1 MKKFNFRRFYTLLF
15 LVLLIAAGAWGT
27 NYVKQHPGSIFTN
40 TEYESTVQDDFD
52 SFIEKLFQSEISA
65 NTINMHYTL
74 RNPENYGISDYNVTY
89 GEISEESHQRSVA
102 ALENIASILNNFSV
116 KQMDISRNLTYDILK
131 DEIETQM
138 EGADFY
144 LYQEMLRPSTG
155 VQAELPVLMAEYAFY
170 DEKDV
175 QDYLILLKQTP
186 EYFRQILLFEIEK
199 ANKGLFMSDFAVGDI
214 INQCKNFVEGGDN
227 NYLITTFDDKIDQ
240 LEEISDQ
247 QKIFYKEQNQN
258 AVMEFVIPAYETMI
272 KGLEKLKGSGKNQEG
287 LCHFPKG
294 TEYYEYLVKSYTG
307 SEKSVDEM
315 IKATEQQRAKDMTEA
330 AKILSEHPEL
340 LNQSTSYAFAQQDP
354 NAILQ
359 ELQGKMQKDFPTPP
373 DTSFTIKY
381 VHPSLEEYMA
391 PAFYLSVP
399 IDDISQNSIYIN
411 GSNNY
416 QKLKLYTTLAHEGY
430 PGHLYQNVM
439 ERSQNFPLIRS
450 LLGTSG
456 YSEGW
461 ATYVEMISYSYAD
474 IDSQLSSLLQKDQSA
489 LLSLYATADMGIHY
503 KGWSLSD
510 MMDFFGE
517 YQIKDKETLT
527 EIFHLIVE
535 EPAHYLKYYI
545 GYLEFLQLK
554 EYAEDIFGDQYS
566 DYKFHEALMK
576 IGPAQFKII
585 KKYLPEYY
593 DSSSSF

>member
-1 MKKFNFRRFYTLLF
+1 MKSFKFKRVSTLFL
-15 LVLLIAAGAWGT
+15 LVLLIIAGAWGT
-27 NYVKQHPGSIFTN
+27 NYLKNHPGSIFVN
-40 TEYESTVQDDFD
+40 TDSESKVQKDFD
-52 SFIEKLFQSEISA
+52 SFLEKLFQSEVSA

-74 RNPENYGISDYNVTY
+74 RNPENYGISDYKVTY
-89 GEISEESHQRSVA
+89 GEISKESHQKSIA
-102 ALENIASILNNFSV
+102 ASENILSILDNFSI
-116 KQMDISRNLTYDILK
+116 KQMDVSRNLTYEILK
-131 DEIETQM
+131 EELETQM

-155 VQAELPVLMAEYAFY
+155 IQAELPVLMAEYSFY

-175 QDYLILLKQTP
+175 QDYLSLLVQTP

-199 ANKGLFMSDFAVGDI
+199 ANTGLFMSDFAAEDI
-214 INQCKNFVEGGDN
+214 INQCSNFVEDGES
-227 NYLITTFDDKIDQ
+227 NYLITTFNDKMDQ
-240 LEEISDQ
+240 MQEISDQ
-247 QKIFYKEQNQN
+247 QKIDYKEQNKK
-258 AVMEFVIPAYETMI
+258 AVLESVIPAYETMI

-287 LCHFPKG
+287 LCHLQKG
-294 TEYYEYLVKSYTG
+294 KEYYEYLVRSYTG
-307 SEKSVDEM
+307 SEKNIEEM
-315 IKATEQQRAKDMTEA
+315 MKATEQQRANDMTEA
-330 AKILSEHPEL
+330 AKILSEQPEL
-340 LNQSTSYAFAQQDP
+340 LIQSTSYAFAQQDP

-359 ELQGKMQKDFPTPP
+359 ELQEKMHNDFPAPP

-399 IDDISQNSIYIN
+399 IDDITQNSIYIN
-411 GSNNY
+411 GSNHY
-416 QKLKLYTTLAHEGY
+416 QKLKLYTTLAHEGF

-439 ERSQNFPLIRS
+439 ERSQDFPSIRS

-461 ATYVEMISYSYAD
+461 ATYVEMISYSYAE
-474 IDSQLSSLLQKDQSA
+474 IDSKLASLLQKDQSA

-503 KGWSLSD
+503 NGWSLSD
-510 MMDFFGE
+510 MMNFFGE
-517 YQIKDKETLT
+517 YQIKDQETLT
-527 EIFHLIVE
+527 EIYHLIVE

-554 EYAEDIFGDQYS
+554 EYAKELYGDQYS

-576 IGPAQFKII
+576 IGPAQFEII

>member
-1 MKKFNFRRFYTLLF
+1 MKSFKFKRVSTLFL
-15 LVLLIAAGAWGT
+15 LVLLIIAGAWGT
-27 NYVKQHPGSIFTN
+27 NYLKNHPGSIFVN
-40 TEYESTVQDDFD
+40 TDSESKVQEDFD
-52 SFIEKLFQSEISA
+52 SFLEKLFQSEVSA

-74 RNPENYGISDYNVTY
+74 RNPENYGISDYKVTY
-89 GEISEESHQRSVA
+89 GEISKESHQKSIA
-102 ALENIASILNNFSV
+102 ASENILSILDNFSI
-116 KQMDISRNLTYDILK
+116 KQMDVSRNLTYEILK
-131 DEIETQM
+131 EELETQM

-155 VQAELPVLMAEYAFY
+155 IQAELPVLMAEYSFY

-175 QDYLILLKQTP
+175 QDYLSLLVQTP

-199 ANKGLFMSDFAVGDI
+199 ANTGLFMSDFAAEDI
-214 INQCKNFVEGGDN
+214 INQCSNFVEDGES
-227 NYLITTFDDKIDQ
+227 NYLITTFNDKMDQ
-240 LEEISDQ
+240 MQEISDQ
-247 QKIFYKEQNQN
+247 QKIDYKEQNKK
-258 AVMEFVIPAYETMI
+258 AVLESAIPAYETMI

-287 LCHFPKG
+287 LCHLPKG
-294 TEYYEYLVKSYTG
+294 KEYYEYLVRSYTG
-307 SEKSVDEM
+307 SEKNIEEM
-315 IKATEQQRAKDMTEA
+315 MKATEQQRANDMTEA
-330 AKILSEHPEL
+330 AKILSEQPEL
-340 LNQSTSYAFAQQDP
+340 LSQSTSYAFAQQDP

-359 ELQGKMQKDFPTPP
+359 ELQEKMHNDFPAPP

-399 IDDISQNSIYIN
+399 IDDITQNSIYIN
-411 GSNNY
+411 GSNHY
-416 QKLKLYTTLAHEGY
+416 QKLKLYTTLAHEGF

-439 ERSQNFPLIRS
+439 ERSQDFPSIRS

-461 ATYVEMISYSYAD
+461 ATYVEMISYSYAE
-474 IDSQLSSLLQKDQSA
+474 IDSKLASLLQKDQSA

-503 KGWSLSD
+503 NGWSLSD
-510 MMDFFGE
+510 MMNFFGE
-517 YQIKDKETLT
+517 YQIKDQETLT
-527 EIFHLIVE
+527 EIYHLIVE

-554 EYAEDIFGDQYS
+554 EYTKELYGDQYS

-576 IGPAQFKII
+576 IGPAQFEII

>member
-1 MKKFNFRRFYTLLF
+1 MKSFKFKRVSTLFL
-15 LVLLIAAGAWGT
+15 LVLLIIAGAWGT
-27 NYVKQHPGSIFTN
+27 NYLKNHPGSIFVN
-40 TEYESTVQDDFD
+40 TDSESKVQKDFD
-52 SFIEKLFQSEISA
+52 SFLEKLFQSEVSA

-74 RNPENYGISDYNVTY
+74 RNPENYGISDYKVTY
-89 GEISEESHQRSVA
+89 GEISKESHQKSIA
-102 ALENIASILNNFSV
+102 ASENILSILDNFSI
-116 KQMDISRNLTYDILK
+116 KQMDVSRNLTYEILK
-131 DEIETQM
+131 EELETQM

-155 VQAELPVLMAEYAFY
+155 IQAELPVLMAEYSFY

-175 QDYLILLKQTP
+175 QDYLSLLVQTP

-199 ANKGLFMSDFAVGDI
+199 ANTGLFMSDFAAEDI
-214 INQCKNFVEGGDN
+214 INQCSNFVEDGES
-227 NYLITTFDDKIDQ
+227 NYLITTFNDKMDQ
-240 LEEISDQ
+240 MQEISDQ
-247 QKIFYKEQNQN
+247 QKIDYKEQNKK
-258 AVMEFVIPAYETMI
+258 AVLESAIPAYETMI

-287 LCHFPKG
+287 LCHLQKG
-294 TEYYEYLVKSYTG
+294 KEYYEYLVRSYTG
-307 SEKSVDEM
+307 SEKNIEEM
-315 IKATEQQRAKDMTEA
+315 MKATEQQRANDMTEA
-330 AKILSEHPEL
+330 AKILSEQPEL
-340 LNQSTSYAFAQQDP
+340 LSQSTSYAFAQQDP

-359 ELQGKMQKDFPTPP
+359 ELQEKMHNDFPAPP

-399 IDDISQNSIYIN
+399 IDDITQNSIYIN
-411 GSNNY
+411 GSNHY
-416 QKLKLYTTLAHEGY
+416 QKLKLYTTLAHEGF

-439 ERSQNFPLIRS
+439 ERSQDFPSIRS

-461 ATYVEMISYSYAD
+461 ATYVEMISYSYAE
-474 IDSQLSSLLQKDQSA
+474 IDSKLASLLQKDQSA

-503 KGWSLSD
+503 NGWSLSD
-510 MMDFFGE
+510 MMNFFGE
-517 YQIKDKETLT
+517 YQIKDQETLT
-527 EIFHLIVE
+527 EIYHLIVE

-554 EYAEDIFGDQYS
+554 EYAKELYGDQYS

-576 IGPAQFKII
+576 IGPAQFEII

>member
-1 MKKFNFRRFYTLLF
+1 MKSFKFKRVSTLFL
-15 LVLLIAAGAWGT
+15 LVLLIIAGAWGT
-27 NYVKQHPGSIFTN
+27 NYLKNHPGSIFVN
-40 TEYESTVQDDFD
+40 TDSESKVQKDFD
-52 SFIEKLFQSEISA
+52 SFLEKLFQSEVSA

-74 RNPENYGISDYNVTY
+74 RNPENYGISDYKVTY
-89 GEISEESHQRSVA
+89 GEISKESHQKSIA
-102 ALENIASILNNFSV
+102 ASENILSILDNFSI
-116 KQMDISRNLTYDILK
+116 KQMDVSRNLTYEILK
-131 DEIETQM
+131 EELETQM

-155 VQAELPVLMAEYAFY
+155 IQAELPVLMAEYSFY

-175 QDYLILLKQTP
+175 QDYLSLLVQTP

-199 ANKGLFMSDFAVGDI
+199 ANTGLFMSDFAAEDI
-214 INQCKNFVEGGDN
+214 INQCSNFVEDGES
-227 NYLITTFDDKIDQ
+227 NYLITTFNDKMDQ
-240 LEEISDQ
+240 MQEISDQ
-247 QKIFYKEQNQN
+247 QKIDYKEQNKK
-258 AVMEFVIPAYETMI
+258 AVLESVIPAYETMI

-287 LCHFPKG
+287 LCHLPKG
-294 TEYYEYLVKSYTG
+294 KEYYEYLVRSYTG
-307 SEKSVDEM
+307 SEKNIEEM
-315 IKATEQQRAKDMTEA
+315 MKATEQQRANDMTEA
-330 AKILSEHPEL
+330 AKILSEQPEL
-340 LNQSTSYAFAQQDP
+340 LSQSTSYAFAQQDP

-359 ELQGKMQKDFPTPP
+359 ELQEKMHNDFPAPP

-399 IDDISQNSIYIN
+399 IDDITQNSIYIN
-411 GSNNY
+411 GSNHY
-416 QKLKLYTTLAHEGY
+416 QKLKLYTTLAHEGF

-439 ERSQNFPLIRS
+439 ERSQDFPSIRS

-461 ATYVEMISYSYAD
+461 ATYVEMISYSYAE
-474 IDSQLSSLLQKDQSA
+474 IDSKLASLLQKDQSA

-503 KGWSLSD
+503 NGWSLSD
-510 MMDFFGE
+510 MMNFFGE
-517 YQIKDKETLT
+517 YQIKDQETLT
-527 EIFHLIVE
+527 EIYHLIVE

-554 EYAEDIFGDQYS
+554 EYAKELYGDQYS

-576 IGPAQFKII
+576 IGPAQFEII